1 MIRVTTV
8 AFALAALALL
18 PAGVAA
24 QAPSLK
30 NPASLKE
37 QAPAT
42 YKVKFDTSVG
52 VFVIQVNRDWAPLG
66 ADRFYNLVK
75 NGFYDDARFFR
86 AHFRLHG
93 AVRHQRRSRPCRR
106 PGATPASAS
115 IR

>member
-8 AFALAALALL
+8 LFALAALAML

-52 VFVIQVNRDWAPLG
+52 VFVIQVNREWAPLG

-86 AHFRLHG
+86 AISGFMVQFG
-93 AVRHQRRSRPCRR
+93 IN
-106 PGATPASAS
+106 GDPAISAAYS
-115 IR
+115 PMTTQAAWI